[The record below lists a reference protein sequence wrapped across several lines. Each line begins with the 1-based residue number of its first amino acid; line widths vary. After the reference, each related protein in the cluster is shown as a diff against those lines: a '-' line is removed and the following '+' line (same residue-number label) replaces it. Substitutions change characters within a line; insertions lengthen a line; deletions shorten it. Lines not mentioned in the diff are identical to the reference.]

1 MPALKK
7 TRDEMREIKI
17 KTAFTTARINKGWS
31 IQHLAELLGM
41 SSAQVSVII
50 NQPLKRELRTL
61 LRIADKLGVDLF
73 SLN

>member
-17 KTAFTTARINKGWS
+17 KIAFTTARINKGWS